1 MVGEEGGAQNMKKP
15 NKKNYAKPKME
26 RWGGGPSLRS
36 CAFHRNPPK
45 TTPRIVEKGRE

>member
-26 RWGGGPSLRS
+26 RWGGR
-36 CAFHRNPPK
+36 
-45 TTPRIVEKGRE
+45 T

>member
-26 RWGGGPSLRS
+26 RWGGEDLACGHARS
-36 CAFHRNPPK
+36 IV
-45 TTPRIVEKGRE
+45 TPQKPRHVS